1 MSSSQDPLF
10 ILIQSLMDLR
20 QSTDLE
26 DVLQVLKQI
35 LIKDQE
41 IFQPDLE
48 DVLHVLKRFLELFE
62 KHVETVSKERSKKVG
77 IISYGIHDDNN
88 IDEFAEQEF
97 GPGLGDE
104 SNDIVL
110 GPFTKTGVPPQ
121 PPIDPTKERTKP
133 FMDFTIEAVVN
144 EGDNEGVNKEVLE
157 GEIMEITNSTL
168 TRDSERP
175 TVVGLYVGNIDVV

>member
-1 MSSSQDPLF
+1 
-10 ILIQSLMDLR
+10 MDLR

-41 IFQPDLE
+41 IFQPGLE

-62 KHVETVSKERSKKVG
+62 KHVESVSKDRSKEVG
-77 IISYGIHDDNN
+77 KISYGSIRDGKF
-88 IDEFAEQEF
+88 IDEFAKQEF

-121 PPIDPTKERTKP
+121 PPIDPAKERTKP

-144 EGDNEGVNKEVLE
+144 EGDNEGVNKEVLV
-157 GEIMEITNSTL
+157 GEIMTTKLIHDN
-168 TRDSERP
+168 RKIP